1 MSASFCLP
9 RPQRRK
15 PTAAI
20 LPLINVVFL
29 LLMFIVLAG
38 VIRTPDPFA
47 LTPPSAAEGERADAA
62 DPDTTLFVSAS
73 GEVRFRSL
81 AGEDAIM
88 AEVGRLASAGELQR
102 LTLRADARVSAARIV
117 KLVEALR
124 ATGIGAVELQAE
136 RRP

>member
-1 MSASFCLP
+1 MSTGFTLP
-9 RPQRRK
+9 RPQRR
-15 PTAAI
+15 ARGANI

-47 LTPPSAAEGERADAA
+47 LTPPVAAQ
-62 DPDTTLFVSAS
+62 
-73 GEVRFRSL
+73 
-81 AGEDAIM
+81 GEDAPQPDPLTTLYVSGTGELRFADTAGDEAVL
-88 AEVGRLASAGELQR
+88 AEISRRAAAGDLASV
-102 LTLRADARVSAARIV
+102 TLRADAGAPATRVV

-124 ATGIGAVELQAE
+124 SSGVGRVELQAE